1 MGRWIGKT
9 LKEYIQEELHCFAE
23 GMSTAMNQYFKFI
36 NISGGA
42 YIKLVDVTITTV
54 VSGYQPTAEAA

>member
-1 MGRWIGKT
+1 
-9 LKEYIQEELHCFAE
+9 
-23 GMSTAMNQYFKFI
+23 MNQYFKFI